1 MQRNRN
7 GLGHLAI
14 SITPQPPRRR
24 DDVTGMNPRITPRL
38 SLLAATTLWLVTAMF
53 ASPEKPVI
61 GLSLDTFKEE
71 RWQRD
76 RDAFVASVERLGG
89 HTIVRSAEWDDA
101 QQVRDID
108 GMINAGVDVIAVVPH
123 NASALTEVIGRARA
137 AHIEVISYDRLM
149 LNADVSYY
157 VGTENMKLGE
167 LQAQYIADRLPAGRP
182 ARVVRIFGAGTDH
195 NAQQIKDGQDRVLS
209 PLIKAGRIEIVLED
223 WAEDWKPSAGKR
235 ITENALA
242 KSNAIDAI
250 IAANDGT
257 AGGAIEAL
265 TDHGLAG
272 KVIVTGQD
280 ADLAA
285 LARIKDGT
293 QSMTIFKPLDQ
304 IADLAAQL
312 AIDVAHRTP
321 RTLTASVPNGRKNV
335 PAVFVSAVTV
345 DKSNLS
351 ETIAK
356 KLKKK

>member
-1 MQRNRN
+1 MPSDSRYGRFARQ
-7 GLGHLAI
+7 
-14 SITPQPPRRR
+14 R
-24 DDVTGMNPRITPRL
+24 DDTPKMNPRLTPWL
-38 SLLAATTLWLVTAMF
+38 PLLAGMTLCLVTTTF

-76 RDAFVASVERLGG
+76 RDAFVASVEKLGG
-89 HTIVRSAEWDDA
+89 RTIVRSAEWNDA

-108 GMINAGVDVIAVVPH
+108 GMIKAGVDVIVVVPH
-123 NASALTEVIGRARA
+123 DASALTEAVSRARD
-137 AHIEVISYDRLM
+137 AHIEVISYDRLI

-157 VGTENMKLGE
+157 VGTENTGLGA
-167 LQAQYIADRLPAGRP
+167 LQAKYIADRLPVGR
-182 ARVVRIFGAGTDH
+182 AAHIVRIFGAGTDH
-195 NAQQIKDGQDRVLS
+195 NAQQIKDGQDKVLE
-209 PLIKAGRIEIVLED
+209 PLIKAGRVEIVLED
-223 WAEDWKPSAGKR
+223 WAEDWKPTAGKR
-235 ITENALA
+235 ITEAALA
-242 KSNAIDAI
+242 KSSNIDAI

-265 TDHGLAG
+265 ADHGLAG
-272 KVIVTGQD
+272 KVLITGQD

-321 RTLTASVPNGRKNV
+321 RTLTTSVPNGRKAV
-335 PAVFVSAVTV
+335 PAVFVEALTV
-345 DKSNLS
+345 DSKNLG
-351 ETIAK
+351 EIVAK